1 MFGHDIS
8 LGEAV
13 EQSFS
18 SGFRNDM
25 FDDAKDLVISTAVKI
40 RFKNIWV
47 GSFCGEY
54 FAGSTPFPAT
64 LVIH

>member
-1 MFGHDIS
+1 
-8 LGEAV
+8 
-13 EQSFS
+13 
-18 SGFRNDM
+18 M
-25 FDDAKDLVISTAVKI
+25 FDDAKDLVISTAAKV

-54 FAGSTPFPAT
+54 FAGSTPFPVT